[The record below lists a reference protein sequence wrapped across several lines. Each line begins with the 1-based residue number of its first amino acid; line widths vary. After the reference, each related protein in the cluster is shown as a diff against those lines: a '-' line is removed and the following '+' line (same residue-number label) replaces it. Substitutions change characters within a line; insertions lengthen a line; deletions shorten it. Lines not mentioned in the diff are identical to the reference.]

1 MAPPTST
8 WEEHS
13 FPSLAPPWS
22 EIRFYQKLMSSWE
35 PTLATGM
42 TKSSTFK
49 RKPRRFVLL
58 IHQSKLTSHFNFLNI
73 TFFQILKLLKQMA
86 FLSSLKQIAGRE
98 SVSLSDS
105 FMTEFFKLVLGTI
118 SLPIN
123 LPGTNYH
130 RGFQVWSLIF
140 SHLSLHD
147 LWHFICLT

>member
-1 MAPPTST
+1 
-8 WEEHS
+8 
-13 FPSLAPPWS
+13 
-22 EIRFYQKLMSSWE
+22 MSSSE
-35 PTLATGM
+35 PTLATGI

-58 IHQSKLTSHFNFLNI
+58 IHQSNSSTKGKEKQNI
-73 TFFQILKLLKQMA
+73 TYTTFFLILKHLIQMA

-130 RGFQVWSLIF
+130 RGFQVSSFIF

-147 LWHFICLT
+147 LFHILVFSSSQQGFV